1 MKFPNKFQEYNKS
14 MTYFHTHHQIPRK
27 APYLSELHEYKEE
40 WTVDLTV
47 EGHACQHDILWKV
60 FRWEGDK
67 AASDGLKGLT
77 SECHQR
83 TSSLGGKNGAKSR
96 KEKGHY
102 GLGHCHV
109 QPVIAINKKTLEETW
124 FPSQKAASDALNVI
138 PNHISEIVRNIGTR
152 KSSKGFYFR
161 RAT

>member
-1 MKFPNKFQEYNKS
+1 ME
-14 MTYFHTHHQIPRK
+14 TYFHTHHQLPTN

-67 AASDGLKGLT
+67 LAANGLKGLISNDNRHQKT
-77 SECHQR
+77 SA
-83 TSSLGGKNGAKSR
+83 LGGKLGMKSR

-102 GLGHCHV
+102 GLGYCHV
-109 QPVIAINKKTLEETW
+109 IPVVATNKKTGEERT
-124 FPSQKAASDALNVI
+124 FPSLKNCADELGLH
-138 PNHISEIVRNIGTR
+138 PNHVSCCWRGLR
-152 KSSKGFYFR
+152 KSTGGWTFR
-161 RAT
+161 RAE